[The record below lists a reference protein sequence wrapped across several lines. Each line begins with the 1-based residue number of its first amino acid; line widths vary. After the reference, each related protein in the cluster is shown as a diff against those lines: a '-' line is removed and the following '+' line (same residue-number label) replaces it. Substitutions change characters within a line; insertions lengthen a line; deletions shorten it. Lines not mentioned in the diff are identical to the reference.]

1 MGYWKPAIGYVLIL
15 LVGITI
21 AVGIHIDIKND
32 YGLARARYIDNS
44 RADSKA
50 AARHVEV
57 AYRSIYENLRTISF
71 LPGVMAIDR
80 HGDNLTPEAL
90 TTIQQIYNNLASNV
104 SISEVYILPADFDP
118 DRTDPATGK
127 GEMPIL
133 EFDELVVNARARHE
147 AASKGEKLDEE
158 ELERPAE
165 EIEIFEHR
173 ELMKQLAWLRINYPT
188 AASIDGMKVP
198 LVSSS
203 EVITCDNTN
212 FIHTGKD
219 SDRLGVIFS
228 VPFYDEDGALK
239 GAISAIVLTS
249 VLGKMLPNDN
259 YTIVN
264 ASRGYSSSKLLPR
277 MSDASLARY
286 LLPDRSLIYSET
298 IPLDVEDD
306 VSAWHLWAGLPD
318 NNFTDS
324 IEVSSIRT
332 MEHVAEASVL
342 GLTLCAMVG
351 WMFVVRTISTQRRA
365 SVLLEQRVDER
376 TAEIQH
382 IATHDTLTGLPNRRM
397 LGGRMDA
404 LLSVEGGPPSF
415 AVHCIDLDR
424 FKPVNDSLGHLV
436 GDELLCFVAK
446 RLRGCAQKGV
456 LIARFGGDEF
466 IVLQTDARGRK
477 DAEKLAQRMIA
488 KLSEE
493 FHVQG
498 HRVSIGASVGIA
510 MYPADG
516 RTSDELIRN
525 ADLALYRAK
534 SEGRGVCRTFEPAMY
549 QDMQE
554 ARALEVELREAIQR
568 KQFVLHYQPLHDAA
582 TARLVG
588 FEALVRWN
596 HPERGLL
603 LPGSF
608 IGAAEE
614 TGLIRHLGAWIL
626 DQACSDAAEWPSNLT
641 VAVNISPVQ
650 FGSESLPLQVV
661 SALGNAGLP
670 PSRLELEITESVMLA
685 ENEENVRTLHSL
697 RRMGIR
703 IAMDDF
709 GTGYS
714 ALRYLRS
721 FPFDR
726 IKIDRSFVSRM
737 ADNPQ
742 GRAIVRAIAD
752 LARSLGISTTA
763 EGVETESDLALVRD
777 SGCTD
782 AQGYHFGRPMPL
794 ADVERMLK
802 GGQAPAKV
810 A

>member
-1 MGYWKPAIGYVLIL
+1 MGFWKPAIGYALIL
-15 LVGITI
+15 LVGISV
-21 AVGIHIDIKND
+21 AVGIHFDIKND
-32 YGLARARYIDNS
+32 YRQARARYIDNS
-44 RADSKA
+44 RADTKA

-57 AYRSIYENLRTISF
+57 AFRSIYENLRTISF
-71 LPGVMAIDR
+71 LPSVKAIDR
-80 HGDNLTPEAL
+80 HGENLTPEAH
-90 TTIQQIYNNLASNV
+90 TTIQHIYNNLASNV
-104 SISEVYILPADFDP
+104 SISEVYILPVDLDP
-118 DRTDPATGK
+118 DRIDPVTGAR
-127 GEMPIL
+127 EMPII
-133 EFDELVVNARARHE
+133 EFDELVVNARARRN
-147 AASKGEKLDEE
+147 AASKGEELDEE

-165 EIEIFEHR
+165 EIELYEHR
-173 ELMKQLAWLRINYPT
+173 ELMKQLAWLKINYPT
-188 AASIDGMKVP
+188 VASIDGMKVP

-212 FIHTGKD
+212 YIHTGED
-219 SDRLGVIFS
+219 ADRLGMIFS

-249 VLGKMLPNDN
+249 VMGKMLPSDS

-264 ASRGYSSSKLLPR
+264 ASRGYSSSKTLPR
-277 MSDASLARY
+277 KASGLTPY
-286 LLPDRSLIYSET
+286 LVPDKSLIYSET
-298 IPLDVEDD
+298 IPLNVDDD

-318 NNFTDS
+318 SNFTDS

-342 GLTLCAMVG
+342 GLTLCAMAG
-351 WMFVVRTISTQRRA
+351 WMFVVRTISSQRRA
-365 SVLLEQRVDER
+365 SALLEQRVEER

-382 IATHDTLTGLPNRRM
+382 IATHDTLTSLPNRR
-397 LGGRMDA
+397 LLTDKMDA
-404 LLSVEGGPPSF
+404 LLSEEGGARPF

-424 FKPVNDSLGHLV
+424 FKPVNNSLGHPV
-436 GDELLCFVAK
+436 GDELLCCVAK
-446 RLRGCAQKGV
+446 RLEGCSQQGV

-477 DAEKLAQRMIA
+477 DAEKLAERMIA

-493 FHVQG
+493 FHIHG
-498 HRVSIGASVGIA
+498 HRVSIGASVGVA
-510 MYPADG
+510 MYPEDG

-534 SEGRGVCRTFEPAMY
+534 SEGRGICRAFEPAMY
-549 QDMQE
+549 QEMQE
-554 ARALEVELREAIQR
+554 AHALEVELREAIQR
-568 KQFVLHYQPLHDAA
+568 QQFVLHYQPLHDAK
-582 TARLVG
+582 TAQLVG

-608 IGAAEE
+608 IGVAEE

-626 DQACSDAAEWPSNLT
+626 DQACVDAAEWPSDLK

-650 FGSESLPLQVV
+650 FGSEALPLQVV

-685 ENEENVRTLHSL
+685 ENEENMRTLHSL

-752 LARSLGISTTA
+752 LARSLGIRTTA
-763 EGVETESDLALVRD
+763 EGVETEADLALVTD

-782 AQGYHFGRPMPL
+782 AQGHYFGYPMPL

-802 GGQAPAKV
+802 DRQAPAKV